1 MEQDYAE
8 ELKRQIRIKAPSTD
22 TLCRQLSGGNQQK
35 VVVAKAL
42 TSKPRILIFDEPT
55 QGIDV
60 GAKAEIYELIH
71 ELAKS
76 GTAVIVISSEMEE
89 AIGISNR
96 LLVMREGRISGMLE
110 PEEMTSE
117 NTIRLMYRSE

>member
-1 MEQDYAE
+1 M
-8 ELKRQIRIKAPSTD
+8 
-22 TLCRQLSGGNQQK
+22 
-35 VVVAKAL
+35 
-42 TSKPRILIFDEPT
+42 
-55 QGIDV
+55 

>member
-1 MEQDYAE
+1 M
-8 ELKRQIRIKAPSTD
+8 LSLIHIWQIRIKAPTTD

-60 GAKAEIYELIH
+60 GAKAEIYEPVSYTH
-71 ELAKS
+71 LAVYKRQYLCLPMWRP
-76 GTAVIVISSEMEE
+76 A
-89 AIGISNR
+89 
-96 LLVMREGRISGMLE
+96 LPMRWPG
-110 PEEMTSE
+110 
-117 NTIRLMYRSE
+117 NTWRAM

>member
-1 MEQDYAE
+1 MKLIGRCGQQADACVMSLAE
-8 ELKRQIRIKAPSTD
+8 FQKAPPGTPAILAAAPVD
-22 TLCRQLSGGNQQK
+22 FAQADAWIRSG
-35 VVVAKAL
+35 AE
-42 TSKPRILIFDEPT
+42 RILLEGDRL
-55 QGIDV
+55 GD
-60 GAKAEIYELIH
+60 GELIH